1 MWNKF
6 ISSKFFESWSLTL
19 AILFSPGFVISA
31 GVTCL
36 ALYLSVFYKT
46 NIPFSNTMAIVGSV
60 FGGVA
65 GAFLK
70 DEYDKMSGKNILEK
84 KGRSALRN
92 LQGIRTQLRNIE
104 LWVADFSKHARKKE
118 DKRTLE
124 EINRHIATTDLN
136 ISAGLEDWVDI
147 VPELKEKSE
156 KAAEIEKK
164 YKEVAQSVMVEILEK
179 RKELASA
186 KDEKIETE
194 LKKKIGDL
202 EKQIKEIKR
211 DRSQATHGLVWNSN
225 GVLNEPFNATSV
237 NLNEGI
243 STYSLGTQKCEK
255 CGRLMSPYS
264 ATVRLNQNRCDD
276 CQDSFLGRG
285 SALGI

>member
-6 ISSKFFESWSLTL
+6 LKNWLSML
-19 AILFSPGFVISA
+19 AIIFSPGFFISA

-36 ALYLSVFYKT
+36 ALYLSVSYKQ
-46 NIPFSNTMAIVGSV
+46 NVPFSNMMAVIGSV

-65 GAFLK
+65 GAFFK

-104 LWVADFSKHARKKE
+104 SWVVDFSKCARKQE

-164 YKEVAQSVMVEILEK
+164 YKEAAQSVMVEILEK
-179 RKELASA
+179 RKKLASA
-186 KDEKIETE
+186 KNEKVEIE
-194 LKKKIGDL
+194 LRKKIGDL

-211 DRSQATHGLVWNSN
+211 DRSQATHGLTWGLNNVF
-225 GVLNEPFNATSV
+225 NEPPSITLASPNGGVFESAM
-237 NLNEGI
+237 GA
-243 STYSLGTQKCEK
+243 QKCEK
-255 CGRLMSPYS
+255 CGHLISPYS
-264 ATVRLNQNRCDD
+264 TIIRSDRNRCDK
-276 CQDSFLGRG
+276 CQDSLFLGG
-285 SALGI
+285 SALGV